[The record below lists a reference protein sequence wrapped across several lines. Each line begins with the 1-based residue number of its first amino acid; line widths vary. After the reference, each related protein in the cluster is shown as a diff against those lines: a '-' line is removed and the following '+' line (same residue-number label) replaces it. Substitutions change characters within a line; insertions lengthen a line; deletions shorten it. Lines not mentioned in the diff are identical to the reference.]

1 VVVALSG
8 GGDSTALLHMLSER
22 LGPQRLIAGI
32 VDHGLRVGAIEEAR
46 RAADWAGQI
55 GVQARIS
62 TLAWKGSPR
71 RAQAAL
77 RRRRYAALCAMA
89 RASGAELIAVAH
101 TADDQAETVFMRA
114 MRGSDWRGLAG
125 MAPLAPAPL
134 WPEGRGL
141 RIARPLLDRRRTELR
156 AWLSARRLRWIE
168 DPSNEIEAYE
178 RVRARRKLATL
189 EQKGLALTRLAG
201 LAVRLRPLV
210 ESLDGAAA
218 AWLAQAA
225 IEEGAASLRRAAV
238 DGSAAAAYGL
248 AALIAAVSGADAPP
262 PSGRVA
268 TLAAASAQRDFRG
281 ATLGG
286 ARIAVH
292 GDKLLIRRDPG
303 GVLGRA
309 GVAPAAPLLLPAG
322 EPAIWDG
329 RVWACASEPGWR
341 LEAAGSGA
349 DPAAPRLRNGRRVL
363 TLGEGRGVVASG
375 WLISAHVKHLLPAF
389 RARDALDVKMG
400 C

>member
-1 VVVALSG
+1 
-8 GGDSTALLHMLSER
+8 MLGER
-22 LGPQRLIAGI
+22 LGPQRLIAGV
-32 VDHGLRVGAIEEAR
+32 VDHGLRAGALEEAR
-46 RAADWAGQI
+46 RAADGAGQI

-77 RRRRYAALCAMA
+77 RRRRYVALCAMA
-89 RASGAELIAVAH
+89 RECGAELIAVAH

-114 MRGSDWRGLAG
+114 THGSDWRGLAG

-141 RIARPLLDRRRTELR
+141 RIVRPLLDRRRAELR
-156 AWLSARRLRWIE
+156 AWLSTRGLRWIE

-178 RVRARRKLATL
+178 RVRVRRRLAAL
-189 EQKGLALTRLAG
+189 EQKGLALTRLAA
-201 LAVRLRPLV
+201 LAARLRPLV
-210 ESLDGAAA
+210 DSLEGAAA

-225 IEEGAASLRRAAV
+225 IEEGAASLRRDAV

-248 AALIAAVSGADAPP
+248 AALIAAISGADGLPP
-262 PSGRVA
+262 ARRVA
-268 TLAAASAQRDFRG
+268 TLAAASARRDFRG

-292 GDKLLIRRDPG
+292 RDTLVIRRDAG

-309 GVAPAAPLLLPAG
+309 GVAPAAPLPLPAG

-329 RVWACASEPGWR
+329 RVWACASEPGWT
-341 LEAAGSGA
+341 LEASGSGA
-349 DPAAPRLRNGRRVL
+349 DPAAPQLRCGRGIL
-363 TLGEGRGVVASG
+363 TLGEGRSVVSSG
-375 WLISAHVKHLLPAF
+375 WLTSAHLKHLLPAF
-389 RARDALDVKMG
+389 ALREGPDVRLG